1 MPNRKKVERSANYSY
16 YSDLLWCTVP
26 LIGMSWYY
34 YGARPVLLLLAALL
48 TAYLCDC
55 ALAPLHGT
63 GYQSHEPSSEC
74 FAALI
79 ALLMPASI
87 SYPIVISAV
96 IVAVLVKEAFG
107 GEGHYPFHPAA
118 VGVVV
123 AGISWPQDVFSYPI
137 PGTQLPLFGSVN
149 TTLVEGMNATL
160 RDGGLPSAST
170 MNLLTGNVS
179 AAIGTSA
186 ALVVMACGL
195 FLLVRGHIKLSVV
208 IPFFIFVIG
217 LPWFFPNLNELPTF
231 SLPWEYIRQR
241 FYLEKYVVLS
251 GTALFTG
258 LFLVCEPVTMPDR
271 RMSRIIYGAALGIM
285 TYVFRVFSPYECAAC
300 CALLI
305 VSSIPEWL
313 DLISHRTERIRFMRE
328 EEQRLANS
336 TKPEY
341 APGRGALRDLN
352 YPAHHQGDARGRPR
366 HGGEGCLPRR
376 DRGRPCRHADRQGA
390 RRTGGPCTG
399 KAARRTAAARA
410 RAQ

>member
-79 ALLMPASI
+79 TLLMPASI

-96 IVAVLVKEAFG
+96 IVAVLDH
-107 GEGHYPFHPAA
+107 GHLLMTKYANRPLIRRYRRRRRRGRYLVAAGRLFVPHSRHAAA
-118 VGVVV
+118 VVRQREHHSRRGHERHS
-123 AGISWPQDVFSYPI
+123 AGWRSAQCQHDEPADRQC
-137 PGTQLPLFGSVN
+137 
-149 TTLVEGMNATL
+149 L
-160 RDGGLPSAST
+160 RRHRHQRSA
-170 MNLLTGNVS
+170 GRD
-179 AAIGTSA
+179 
-186 ALVVMACGL
+186 GL

-258 LFLVCEPVTMPDR
+258 LFLICEPVTMPDR

-336 TKPEY
+336 TKPE
-341 APGRGALRDLN
+341 
-352 YPAHHQGDARGRPR
+352 
-366 HGGEGCLPRR
+366 
-376 DRGRPCRHADRQGA
+376 
-390 RRTGGPCTG
+390 
-399 KAARRTAAARA
+399 
-410 RAQ
+410 

>member
-1 MPNRKKVERSANYSY
+1 MKKGKRAF
-16 YSDLLWCTVP
+16 L
-26 LIGMSWYY
+26 
-34 YGARPVLLLLAALL
+34 ALLAALL

-79 ALLMPASI
+79 VLMMPASI
-87 SYPIVISAV
+87 SYPIVIAAV

-123 AGISWPQDVFSYPI
+123 AGISWPKNVFSYPV
-137 PGTQLPLFGSVN
+137 PGTQLPLFGEVN

-179 AAIGTSA
+179 AAVGTSA
-186 ALVVMACGL
+186 ALVLMACGL
-195 FLLVRGHIKLSVV
+195 FLLVRGRISPLVV
-208 IPFFIFVIG
+208 IPFFVFVIA
-217 LPWFFPNLNELPTF
+217 LPWLFPNLNELPTF

-258 LFLVCEPVTMPDR
+258 LFLICEPVTMPDR
-271 RMSRIIYGAALGIM
+271 PMSRIVYGTMLGIM
-285 TYVFRVFSPYECAAC
+285 TYVFRTFSPYECAVC

-305 VSSIPEWL
+305 AGAIPEWL

-328 EEQRLANS
+328 EEQRLAN
-336 TKPEY
+336 
-341 APGRGALRDLN
+341 
-352 YPAHHQGDARGRPR
+352 
-366 HGGEGCLPRR
+366 
-376 DRGRPCRHADRQGA
+376 
-390 RRTGGPCTG
+390 
-399 KAARRTAAARA
+399 AAKTE
-410 RAQ
+410 